1 LRSESNNLNMQGFPE
16 FALSSTFFKWW
27 GLDLQTGELKVVL
40 QSGETQEHHIELDQA
55 LKSPNVS
62 KAVYDWENGL
72 IGLVTTR
79 NHVVF
84 FEPYDPKVS
93 DPAFGRPIVYLDQN
107 HWSTVAQVMADP
119 SRVRKKS
126 EIDAALHLIRLAQ
139 DGGIILPVS
148 SGHLRETGPMTGNR
162 RYEVGVAIA
171 NFSAGW
177 QMRHPSRVW
186 LDEHLTTLAK
196 RMGNEPPSSTG
207 SPVFSLEP
215 RAILGESHRI
225 SETAVSDL
233 ELFVLRLSS
242 PQVLLEVLL
251 DPSTGA
257 RGDLRNWATSNQKI
271 TDWIAAAG
279 LNKVQKRAAAFDR
292 VWPTDAF
299 DGAAKELGV
308 ACTSPFE
315 LDRRERRS
323 MLKSQPYARYLTE
336 LLVERHTISSTVW
349 KSNDLIDLAYLCCAA
364 GYADYVAAEA
374 QTGTQLIQA
383 QQRWGKPQ
391 TVHLSLESVVDA
403 ILRSGV
409 LSATE
414 RESKLGG

>member
-1 LRSESNNLNMQGFPE
+1 MQGFPE

-27 GLDLQTGELKVVL
+27 GLDVQTGELKVVL
-40 QSGETQEHHIELDQA
+40 QSGETLERHIELDPA

-72 IGLVTTR
+72 IGLITTR

-84 FEPYDPKVS
+84 FEPYDPKVL

-126 EIDAALHLIRLAQ
+126 EIEAAQHLIRLAQ
-139 DGGIILPVS
+139 DGGIILAVS
-148 SGHLRETGPMTGNR
+148 SGHLRETSPMSGDR
-162 RYEVGVAIA
+162 RYEVGLAIA

-186 LDEHLTTLAK
+186 LDEHITTLAT
-196 RMGNEPPSSTG
+196 RMGNEPPSSTR
-207 SPVFSLEP
+207 SQVFTLEP

-225 SETAVSDL
+225 SEKALSDL
-233 ELFVLRLSS
+233 ELFTLRLSS

-251 DPSTGA
+251 DPSTRAG
-257 RGDLRNWATSNQKI
+257 GDLRNWATSNQET
-271 TDWIAAAG
+271 TDWIARTGWSKA
-279 LNKVQKRAAAFDR
+279 QKRDAAFDR
-292 VWPTDAF
+292 VWPADAF
-299 DGAAKELGV
+299 DGAAQELGV
-308 ACTSPFE
+308 ACPSTDE
-315 LDRRERRS
+315 IDRRERKL
-323 MLKSQPYARYLTE
+323 MLKSQPYGRYMTE
-336 LLVERHTISSTVW
+336 LLIERHTSSSTVW
-349 KSNDLIDLAYLCCAA
+349 KPNDLIDLTYLCCAA

-383 QQRWGKPQ
+383 QLRWGKPQ

-403 ILRSGV
+403 LLGAGV
-409 LSATE
+409 TSATE
-414 RESKLGG
+414 REFRSGLK